1 MFRLKVEREI
11 ALFKEK
17 GLPGFLREID
27 EGIVR
32 PWREHGYRTE
42 FGEVELDSETA
53 DTGYYFDVRRKSV
66 HFRLVIG
73 VKETEGDLT
82 VIGNVAF
89 YPKETKYLLLGAAV
103 AGVVTGTFFYYCA
116 VEPYV
121 FSPLEITAA
130 WFLSVVAATAINFF
144 VIRYFHARAKKYFRS
159 GGRAGL
165 EALALEREVRELAR
179 ETLSEYGEF
188 VAE

>member
-1 MFRLKVEREI
+1 MFRLKVEKEI
-11 ALFKEK
+11 ALFKEE
-17 GLPGFLREID
+17 GLPGFLREVD
-27 EGIVR
+27 EEIVR
-32 PWREHGYRTE
+32 PWRERGYRTE

-73 VKETEGDLT
+73 VKETEGDIT

-89 YPKETKYLLLGAAV
+89 YPKVMKYLLLGAVA
-103 AGVVTGTFFYYCA
+103 AGVITGTFFFYYA
-116 VEPYV
+116 IAPYV
-121 FSPLEITAA
+121 FSPLEITVA
-130 WFLSVVAATAINFF
+130 WFLSVFATIAVNFF
-144 VIRYFHARAKKYFRS
+144 VIRYFHGRAKKHFRS

-165 EALALEREVRELAR
+165 EALAVEREVRELAR
-179 ETLSEYGEF
+179 ETLSKYGEF